1 MAVGDEEKIYQMG
14 KTWSGIQVMA
24 QDQLTDVKGL
34 NCCPT
39 RDAGVMGMSV
49 FSCCILLGLLNQ
61 FLTVQRY
68 TSEDRTTESIPQYFA
83 YFMYMY
89 FTTAHLRI

>member
-1 MAVGDEEKIYQMG
+1 MKKKIYQMG

-34 NCCPT
+34 NGCPT

-68 TSEDRTTESIPQYFA
+68 TRTEPLKA
-83 YFMYMY
+83 YLNTSPISYSLLQRTCGFN
-89 FTTAHLRI
+89 